1 MQSIPHSMAHRGAGA
16 TRTNARWHPYTPPRC
31 PVTGVATPNY
41 ALLSSSS
48 LNQQNHHHLN
58 SQESYLITPA
68 PSVYSISPT
77 STFSQSPHP
86 LASALHQTPPS
97 CLKQTQAQKTQLTKA
112 NYVASLVD
120 QAVRSLTDIWRPENI
135 PAVFSTQTDI
145 TVVAKQPSSLTAPQ
159 YPTLKRPVNQLPSPR
174 SPSTMPSPL
183 PAFSAE
189 MPPTSSST
197 SAILPSAFLAEH
209 FGSNASTIVCEK
221 DLVPIRT
228 FVQEVLR
235 RSRTTCSVLQSALCY
250 IEAVR
255 GKVPEL
261 VENEKRGLGAQRE
274 LTSDERISKEY
285 TDGLKPNFTM
295 DSSVLNDI
303 RTELMSMD
311 PFDISDAPTVLQN
324 DASFPSVQS
333 TSNNSHSNE
342 KRRKIPPKP
351 LIPLPPLPSPLLCPR
366 RTFLAALILASK
378 FLQDRCYSNRAW
390 AKLSGLPPREV
401 GRCERALGDA
411 LGWRLWV
418 GKGAPSPRDEKRNIQ
433 RTRSEGTVMCGP
445 TSTGT
450 QNVTQFLSPP
460 LSDAGSSPE
469 CEQQAGKAVVA
480 NRALR
485 RAATLPDETAMR
497 SVPPRYRS
505 PGSLPFSFACPPI
518 QVIGLSQQQCQ
529 TPSYMTPNLCE
540 PSFPLWLAETEQH
553 FLAPQPSNISYVY
566 GTCN

>member
-31 PVTGVATPNY
+31 SVTGVATPNY

-48 LNQQNHHHLN
+48 SSQQHHLN

-86 LASALHQTPPS
+86 LASALHQTAPS

-120 QAVRSLTDIWRPENI
+120 QAVKSLTDIWRPENI

-145 TVVAKQPSSLTAPQ
+145 TVMAKQPSLTAPQ
-159 YPTLKRPVNQLPSPR
+159 YPMLKRPVNQLPSPR
-174 SPSTMPSPL
+174 SPSTLPSPL
-183 PAFSAE
+183 PAISAE
-189 MPPTSSST
+189 MPSTSSST
-197 SAILPSAFLAEH
+197 SAIFPSAFLAEH

-274 LTSDERISKEY
+274 LTSEERITKENME
-285 TDGLKPNFTM
+285 DSKPNFTM
-295 DSSVLNDI
+295 DSSVLNDM
-303 RTELMSMD
+303 RTELMLLD
-311 PFDISDAPTVLQN
+311 PFDTSDAPTVLQN
-324 DASFPSVQS
+324 DTSLPSAQS
-333 TSNNSHSNE
+333 TSNNSHSNG

-418 GKGAPSPRDEKRNIQ
+418 GKGAPTPRDEKRNIQ
-433 RTRSEGTVMCGP
+433 RTRSEGAVMCGP
-445 TSTGT
+445 TPTGT

-469 CEQQAGKAVVA
+469 CEQQSGKAVVA

-497 SVPPRYRS
+497 SMAPRYQS
-505 PGSLPFSFACPPI
+505 PGSLPFSFACPI
-518 QVIGLSQQQCQ
+518 QIIGLSQQQCQ

-553 FLAPQPSNISYVY
+553 FLAPQPSYVY
-566 GTCN
+566 GACN